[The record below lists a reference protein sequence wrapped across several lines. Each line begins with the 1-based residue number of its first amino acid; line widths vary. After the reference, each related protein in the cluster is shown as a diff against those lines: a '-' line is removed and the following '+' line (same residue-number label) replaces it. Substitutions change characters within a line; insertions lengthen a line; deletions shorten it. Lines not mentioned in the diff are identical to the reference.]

1 MTRTQEDSTVQVLKK
16 ATTLTLSGKSRLTY
30 EVGCNDREELC
41 VRLTA
46 NSAAGAFAQDWT
58 RLPAI
63 LAILEKLP
71 RHQPITSD
79 SIMSLFKERSA
90 NMPGFT
96 WAILLNEGLV
106 KRAEGTRRYELSQ
119 PAEVE
124 TVLKALAEG
133 QGATTRADGNSRP
146 ARGKRGVPLKKPS
159 ASTKKKK

>member
-1 MTRTQEDSTVQVLKK
+1 
-16 ATTLTLSGKSRLTY
+16 LSGKSRLTY
-30 EVGCNDREELC
+30 EVGRNDREELC
-41 VRLTA
+41 VRLVG

-119 PAEVE
+119 LAEIE

-133 QGATTRADGNSRP
+133 QGASTRADGKGRAPKSR
-146 ARGKRGVPLKKPS
+146 KGVPAKGPS

>member
-1 MTRTQEDSTVQVLKK
+1 MTKTHDDPTIQSLKR
-16 ATTLTLSGKSRLTY
+16 ATTPTLSGKSRLTY
-30 EVGCNDREELC
+30 EVGRNDRDELC

-46 NSAAGAFAQDWT
+46 NTASGAFCQDWT

-63 LAILEKLP
+63 LTILEKTP
-71 RHQPITSD
+71 RHKAITSD
-79 SIMSLFKERSA
+79 ASMQVFKGMSA

-106 KRAEGTRRYELSQ
+106 KRTEGTRRYEFVE

-124 TVLKALAEG
+124 TILKALAEG
-133 QGATTRADGNSRP
+133 QGATTRADGNGRT
-146 ARGKRGVPLKKPS
+146 AKGRRGVPVKKPS